1 MFRYEVTLWDS
12 DEVDILLQ
20 AHKALEAHRAARAPF
35 TEGGLMRAPQTTE
48 LFDGPVPATP
58 PAGEP
63 GPQAEKPRKSRTKA
77 APAPEATPEAAAPA
91 EASQATPEPV
101 PAALE
106 PVSEEQVQAALGQ
119 YINKIGVPAT
129 REFLKSTFDV
139 SRVGELNAD
148 QRAQFV
154 AQVPA

>member
-35 TEGGLMRAPQTTE
+35 THNEPVAGATE
-48 LFDGPVPATP
+48 ASQATP
-58 PAGEP
+58 EP
-63 GPQAEKPRKSRTKA
+63 TPAEKPRKSRTKA
-77 APAPEATPEAAAPA
+77 ATAPEAPQEAAAPD
-91 EASQATPEPV
+91 EAPQATPEPA

-129 REFLKSTFDV
+129 REFLKTEFDV
-139 SRVGELNAD
+139 NRVGELGAD
-148 QRAQFV
+148 QRARFV